1 MQIIK
6 RTISIKEFW
15 KYERFVITFALF
27 LSWLVICPLWGQ
39 ASQKRPLT
47 KDDYSLWSKLVARK
61 LSNEGNWGSY
71 LLRYESKKDTL
82 FVKNTKNKLT
92 YHFPYGNG
100 GVFNSET
107 YFGCIARDT
116 LLLQNL
122 ATGVITKTAGV
133 TDFAFSDNEKYLLVL
148 KRQANQKQNLV
159 VKDLKG
165 NTVEEIHNVSAWRL
179 EPNRKGVLYAIDS
192 TGKNEISF
200 LKLGLKT
207 EKSTILSGGNGIFQ
221 NLNWK
226 GNTIVFIQNI
236 SDVPQLY
243 SYSIDTKK
251 LNHFNTKSQS
261 NFPVDMKISDEVFN
275 PLTIS
280 DDGNYIF
287 FWLKEN
293 QDRFRP
299 IDPVAVQ
306 VWNTADKLLFSR
318 KKDFGQYSQEDKMA
332 VWSVKDNRCIQ
343 ITDREIPKGFLSGDY
358 KNAFIYD
365 PVAYEP
371 QNSFDGEY
379 DLYIVDLTSG
389 KRKKIL
395 EKYSGD
401 YSTVPSSSGKFLA
414 YVKQGNWWIYDI
426 EKDTHTNIT
435 ITIPVSFFRQDQD
448 VPIQPAP
455 YGVAGWTEK
464 DKSIILY
471 DQYDLWQ
478 VSTDGNTNKKL
489 TKGREIERTYRI
501 EDLSLKPIYHNAL
514 IDPKT
519 KALQLKNE
527 FVLSILDRHSRASGF
542 CKWSL
547 KNGVTPMV
555 WAQKNVDQIVKA
567 SDNDTYLYVEQNY
580 EVAPRLML
588 YHTSPKIIEQSNRQ
602 QEHFYWGKAEP
613 IRYALKGKELSGI
626 LYYPAEYQTGKKY
639 PMIVHVYQRQFS
651 YLNDYENPSSYV
663 GDGFNITNFTTQGYF
678 VLYPDM
684 VFETANVG
692 QSATACVLSAV
703 DAVIA
708 KGDVDPKKVGLIGH
722 SFGGYETDLIIT
734 QTDRFAT
741 AVSGSA
747 WTDLISSYLYVG
759 VTFKIPDF
767 YRAEYDQL
775 RIGKS
780 LFEDTESYLK
790 NSPVLQ
796 AANVK
801 TPLLGWTGEED
812 RHINY
817 LQSME
822 FYLALRRLN
831 KEHTLLVYPEEKHT
845 LWKPENQ
852 KDLNLRIE
860 QWFNYYLKNE
870 PIQSWMKSEFH

>member
-1 MQIIK
+1 MQTIK
-6 RTISIKEFW
+6 RSISIKRFR
-15 KYERFVITFALF
+15 KYELSVITFTLF

-39 ASQKRPLT
+39 SSQKRPLT
-47 KDDYSLWSKLVARK
+47 KEDYSLWSKLVAMNI
-61 LSNEGNWGSY
+61 SNKGNWSSY
-71 LLRYESKKDTL
+71 LVRYESQKDTL

-92 YHFPYGNG
+92 YHFPYGKS

-107 YFGCIARDT
+107 HFACIARDT
-116 LLLQNL
+116 LLVQNL
-122 ATGVITKTAGV
+122 TSGLLTKTADV
-133 TDFAFSDNEKYLLVL
+133 TDFAFSDNEKYLLLL
-148 KRQANQKQNLV
+148 KKKANQKQNLIV
-159 VKDLKG
+159 QDMQG
-165 NTVEEIHNVSAWRL
+165 NTVEEIHNVNTWRL
-179 EPNRKGVLYAIDS
+179 EPNRKGVVYAIDS
-192 TGKNEISF
+192 IGKNETGF
-200 LKLGLKT
+200 LKLGLKI
-207 EKSTILSGGNGIFQ
+207 EKSTILSGSNGTFQ

-226 GNTIVFIQNI
+226 DNTIAFIQNVM
-236 SDVPQLY
+236 DDPQLY
-243 SYSIDTKK
+243 SYTIDTKK
-251 LNHFNTKSQS
+251 LNHFDRKSQP
-261 NFPVDMKISDEVFN
+261 NFPVDMKISDAVFN
-275 PLTIS
+275 QLTIS
-280 DDGNYIF
+280 DDGNQVF

-299 IDPVAVQ
+299 IDPAAVQ
-306 VWNTADKLLFSR
+306 IWNTADKLLFSR
-318 KKDFGQYSQEDKMA
+318 KKNYGQYSQEDKMA
-332 VWSVKDNRCIQ
+332 VWSVKHNHFIQ

-358 KNAFIYD
+358 KYAFIYD

-371 QNSFDGEY
+371 QNSFDGAY

-401 YSTVPSSSGKFLA
+401 YLTVPSSSGKFLA
-414 YVKQGNWWIYDI
+414 YVQQGNWWIYDV

-435 ITIPVSFFRQDQD
+435 KTIPVSFFREDQD

-464 DKSIILY
+464 DKTVILY
-471 DQYDLWQ
+471 DQFDLWQ
-478 VSTDGNTNKKL
+478 IATDGKTKKKL
-489 TKGREIERTYRI
+489 TKGREKQRSYRI
-501 EDLSLKPIYHNAL
+501 ENLNSKPLYQNAL

-519 KALQLKNE
+519 QPLQLNNG
-527 FVLSILDRHSRASGF
+527 FILSVLNLRSRASGF
-542 CKWSL
+542 CKWSV
-547 KNGVTPMV
+547 KNGVTPLV
-555 WAQKNVDQIVKA
+555 WEPKKVNQIIKA
-567 SDNDTYLYVEQNY
+567 PNNDTYLYVEQNY

-588 YHTSPKIIEQSNRQ
+588 YHTSPQIIEQSNRQ

-613 IRYALKGKELSGI
+613 IRYSLKGKELSGI
-626 LYYPAEYQTGKKY
+626 LYYPAEYQEGKKY

-663 GDGFNITNFTTQGYF
+663 GDGFNITNYTTQGYF

-684 VFETANVG
+684 VFEIANVA

-759 VTFKIPDF
+759 VNFQIPDF
-767 YRAEYDQL
+767 YRAEHDQL

-780 LFEDTESYLK
+780 LFEDTETYLK

-796 AANVK
+796 ASNVK
-801 TPLLGWTGEED
+801 TPLLGWTGEQD
-812 RHINY
+812 RHIHY

-845 LWKPENQ
+845 LWKRENQ
-852 KDLNLRIE
+852 KDLTLRIE
-860 QWFNYYLKNE
+860 QWFNYYLKNA
-870 PIQSWMKSEFH
+870 PIQSWMKSE

>member
-6 RTISIKEFW
+6 RTNSIKGFG
-15 KYERFVITFALF
+15 KYQKFVITLALF

-39 ASQKRPLT
+39 SNIKRPLT

-61 LSNEGNWGSY
+61 LSNDGNWSSY

-92 YHFPYGNG
+92 YYFPYATD
-100 GVFNSET
+100 GVFNNES
-107 YFGCIARDT
+107 YFGCMARDT

-133 TDFAFSDNEKYLLVL
+133 TDFAFSGNEKYLLLL
-148 KRQANQKQNLV
+148 KKQANQKQKLIV
-159 VKDLKG
+159 QDIQG
-165 NTVEEIHNVSAWRL
+165 NTIEEIHDVNAWRL

-192 TGKNEISF
+192 TGKNEIGF
-200 LKLGLKT
+200 LKLGLKI
-207 EKSTILSGGNGIFQ
+207 ENETILSGSNGTFQ

-226 GNTIVFIQNI
+226 GNSIVFIQNV
-236 SDVPQLY
+236 SNDPQLF
-243 SYSIDTKK
+243 SYSIATKK
-251 LNHFNTKSQS
+251 LNHFDANSQP
-261 NFPVDMKISDEVFN
+261 NFPVDMKISDAVFN
-275 PLTIS
+275 ALMIS
-280 DDGNYIF
+280 DNGDHIF

-293 QDRFRP
+293 EDRFRP

-318 KKDFGQYSQEDKMA
+318 KNKYGQYTQEDKIA
-332 VWSVKDNRCIQ
+332 VWSVKENRFIQ
-343 ITDREIPKGFLSGDY
+343 ITDRQSPKGFLSGDY
-358 KNAFIYD
+358 KYAFIYD

-379 DLYIVDLTSG
+379 DLYIIDLTTG

-401 YSTVPSSSGKFLA
+401 YSTVPSSYGKFLA
-414 YVKQGNWWIYDI
+414 YAKQGNWWIYDI
-426 EKDTHTNIT
+426 QKDTHTNIT
-435 ITIPVSFFRQDQD
+435 KTIPISFFRQDQD
-448 VPIQPAP
+448 VPIHPAP

-464 DKSIILY
+464 DKSVILY

-478 VSTDGNTNKKL
+478 ISTDGSIKKKL
-489 TKGREIERTYRI
+489 TQGRETQRSYRI
-501 EDLSLKPIYHNAL
+501 KNLSPESVYSSNQIET
-514 IDPKT
+514 KT
-519 KALQLKNE
+519 QTLQLKNE
-527 FVLSILDRHSRASGF
+527 FALSVLDLHSRSSGF

-555 WAQKNVDQIVKA
+555 WEQKNVNQIIKA
-567 SDNDTYLYVEQNY
+567 SNNETYLYVEQNY

-588 YHTSPKIIEQSNRQ
+588 YHTSSKIIEQSNRQ
-602 QEHFYWGKAEP
+602 QEHFYWGRAEP
-613 IRYALKGKELSGI
+613 IRYTLKGKELSGI
-626 LYYPAEYQTGKKY
+626 LYYPAEYETGKKY

-684 VFETANVG
+684 VFEIANVG

-759 VTFKIPDF
+759 VNFQIPDF
-767 YRAEYDQL
+767 YRAEHDQL

-790 NSPVLQ
+790 NSPVLL
-796 AANVK
+796 APNVK
-801 TPLLGWTGEED
+801 TPLLGWTGEQD
-812 RHINY
+812 RHIHY

-845 LWKPENQ
+845 LWQRENQ
-852 KDLNLRIE
+852 KDLTLRIE
-860 QWFNYYLKNE
+860 QWFNYYLNNG
-870 PIQSWMKSEFH
+870 PIQSWMKSEFY